1 MILLYQ
7 YLFWISFGLLVFP
20 YIVYPLLLKILAIGK
35 TSNTITYTIEELPAI
50 SILIAA
56 HNEEAVIEEKL
67 QSIFSGKYPPEK
79 MEILIGSDSSTDR
92 TNEII
97 SVLSKKYSQL
107 KLKAFT
113 ERTGK
118 VNIIN
123 KLAGS
128 ASNPILV
135 ITDANVIFDKDTLV
149 KLIRHFKNPAIALV
163 DTNMLHKGL
172 KREGISYEE
181 SFYIRGEVST
191 KYNEGILWG
200 TMMGPFGGCYA
211 LRKEYFTPVPENFLV
226 DDFYINMKVLENG
239 GKAITEVKALVF
251 EDVSN
256 ELMEEFR
263 RKIRI
268 ATGSFQNLFVFTP
281 LLFRFN
287 AISFCFMSHKVLR
300 WKGPLFI
307 IIAYVSSLLLVNY
320 NNFFHFAFYFE
331 TFLLGL
337 VPMDFLL
344 QKIGVHIRPLRLLRH
359 FFFMNLAILI
369 GMFKALTG
377 VKSSIWEPTVRNQ

>member
-1 MILLYQ
+1 MFLPGKNKREKQQLIFMILLYQ

-35 TSNTITYTIEELPAI
+35 TSNAITYSVEELPAI

-67 QSIFSGKYPPEK
+67 QSIFSGNYPTEK
-79 MEILIGSDSSTDR
+79 LEVLIGSDNSTDR

-97 SVLSKKYSQL
+97 NALSKKYSHL
-107 KLKAFT
+107 KLTAFT
-113 ERTGK
+113 ERIGK
-118 VNIIN
+118 VSIIN
-123 KLAGS
+123 KLAGT
-128 ASNPILV
+128 ASNSILV
-135 ITDANVIFDKDTLV
+135 ITDANVIFDKETLV
-149 KLIRHFKNPAIALV
+149 QLIRHFKNTAIALV

-191 KYNEGILWG
+191 KYNEGTLWG

-239 GKAITEVKALVF
+239 GKAITEIKALVF

-256 ELMEEFR
+256 
-263 RKIRI
+263 
-268 ATGSFQNLFVFTP
+268 
-281 LLFRFN
+281 
-287 AISFCFMSHKVLR
+287 
-300 WKGPLFI
+300 
-307 IIAYVSSLLLVNY
+307 
-320 NNFFHFAFYFE
+320 
-331 TFLLGL
+331 
-337 VPMDFLL
+337 
-344 QKIGVHIRPLRLLRH
+344 
-359 FFFMNLAILI
+359 
-369 GMFKALTG
+369 
-377 VKSSIWEPTVRNQ
+377 